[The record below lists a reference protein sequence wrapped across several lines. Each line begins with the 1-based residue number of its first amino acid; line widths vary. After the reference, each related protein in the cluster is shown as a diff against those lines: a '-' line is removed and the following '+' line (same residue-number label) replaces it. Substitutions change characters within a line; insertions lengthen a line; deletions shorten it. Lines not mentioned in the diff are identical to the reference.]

1 MLLQTTTTMSNKYD
15 VVIIGS
21 GLGGLCSAYILSKE
35 GYNVCLLE
43 KNRQIGGNLQIFS
56 RSKSIFDTG
65 VHYVGGLAEGQ
76 NLNQYFKYFGLM
88 DKLKLKQLDL
98 DGYDHVSFKG
108 DPIVYKHA
116 QGHENFVE
124 QLAQHFP
131 QERENLIRYVKKME
145 EICNHFPLYRVSN
158 EIKDVTHADFLQTDT
173 KAYLE
178 TVTSNKKLQNI
189 LGATN
194 PLYAGE
200 ANKTP
205 LYVHALVLNSYIES
219 AWRCVDG
226 SGQIAKHLGDSIKSM
241 GGTILNY
248 SEAKKF
254 NFLGDEIKEVELT
267 DGRIIEGKSFI
278 CNTDLSK
285 ALEMVDTKHL
295 RPAYRNR
302 INNLETTTSVFIVYL
317 VLKPGTLKYFN
328 YNVYHNFGND
338 AWDAINYTDETWP
351 KGYAMFSQASSKSPD
366 HADSLIV
373 MGYMRYDECQ
383 QWVNTKNITPNHVE
397 KRGDDYEDFKNRKTE
412 KLLDA
417 IEHSFPG
424 IRKNIVSQHTSTPLT
439 YRDYIGS
446 KDGNLYGIAKDYKDP
461 LRTFISPRT
470 KVPNL
475 LLTGQNINFHGVLGV
490 TISAVVTAAELVDK
504 TNLVKQIQSAT

>member
-1 MLLQTTTTMSNKYD
+1 MDNKYD

-21 GLGGLCSAYILSKE
+21 GLGGLCTAYILSKE
-35 GYNVCLLE
+35 GYNVCVLE

-56 RSKSIFDTG
+56 RNKSIFDTG
-65 VHYVGGLAEGQ
+65 IHYIGGLSEGQ

-88 DKLKLKQLDL
+88 DKLKLKQLDV
-98 DGYDHVSFKG
+98 DGYDHISFQN
-108 DPIVYKHA
+108 DTEVYKHA
-116 QGHENFVE
+116 QGYDNFIDT
-124 QLAQHFP
+124 LAAQFP
-131 QERENLIRYVKKME
+131 QERENLITYIKKIQ
-145 EICNHFPLYRVSN
+145 EICNFFPLYRVSN
-158 EIKDVTHADFLQTDT
+158 EKKDFTIANFLETDT

-178 TVTSNKKLQNI
+178 NVTPNKKLQNI

-205 LYVHALVLNSYIES
+205 LYVHALVVNSYIES

-226 SGQIAKHLGDSIKSM
+226 SGQIAKHLGDSIKKM

-254 NFLGDEIKEVELT
+254 NFSGDTIKEVELT
-267 DGRIIEGKSFI
+267 DGRTIEGKKFI

-285 ALEMVDTKHL
+285 ALEMVGAGHL
-295 RPAYRNR
+295 RPAYTNR
-302 INNLETTTSVFIVYL
+302 INNLETTISVFIVYL
-317 VLKPGTLKYFN
+317 VLKPGTLNYFN
-328 YNVYHNFGND
+328 YNIYHHHEDDVWEG
-338 AWDAINYTDETWP
+338 INYTEETWP
-351 KGYAMFSQASSKSPD
+351 KGYAMFSQASSKNPD
-366 HADSLIV
+366 HSDSLII
-373 MGYMRYDECQ
+373 MGYMKYEEVS
-383 QWVNTKNITPNHVE
+383 QWMNTKNITPNHIQD
-397 KRGDDYEDFKNRKTE
+397 RGEGYEEFKNRKTE

-417 IEHSFPG
+417 IEHRFPG

-461 LRTFISPRT
+461 LRTFITPKT

-490 TISAVVTAAELVDK
+490 TISAVVTSAELVDK
-504 TNLVKQIQSAT
+504 DKLVKQIQSAT